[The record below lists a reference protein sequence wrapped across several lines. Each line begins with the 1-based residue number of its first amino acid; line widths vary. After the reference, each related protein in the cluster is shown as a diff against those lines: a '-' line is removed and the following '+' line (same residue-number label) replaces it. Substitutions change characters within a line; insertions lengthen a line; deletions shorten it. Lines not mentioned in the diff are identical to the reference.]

1 MVAEVRDN
9 KSSSVG
15 LPPRSGLFFLGSFQN
30 LNEDSGFGASAATMD
45 LLAAYASD
53 ADQDT
58 HGDEVPPPMSVVEN
72 KDAG

>member
-1 MVAEVRDN
+1 ME
-9 KSSSVG
+9 
-15 LPPRSGLFFLGSFQN
+15 
-30 LNEDSGFGASAATMD
+30 